1 MKQVILKIAVLESF
15 LTFGFSNAQDKP
27 KVVLD
32 NFFNNEKKQDK
43 ETKVPESWHYTWN
56 DTSNGGFSLLGE
68 IFQKQGAEIST
79 LMTAP
84 SQKDLKNA
92 SIYIIV
98 DPDTDKE
105 AYGGKA
111 NLMDAK
117 TIKNLEKWV
126 KNGGVLVLL
135 SNDNGN
141 SEFEHFNRLAEKF
154 GIHFNDDSYNRV
166 QKREFEQG
174 RVTVPAGNEVFSAQ
188 KLYMKEVS
196 SIDVKAPA
204 KAILTAEGKN
214 IGAIAKAGKGTVF
227 ALGDPWCYNE
237 YIDGKKLPAD
247 FTNNQGTE
255 EWVKWLLKQA
265 EKKIIKSMQ
274 SFEITDLSR

>member
-1 MKQVILKIAVLESF
+1 MSTKNIIKTFALGTLLSF
-15 LTFGFSNAQDKP
+15 SLSNAQQKP

-32 NFFNNEKKQDK
+32 NFFNNEKKENK
-43 ETKVPESWHYTWN
+43 ETKVLESWHYTWN

-68 IFQKQGAEIST
+68 IFTKQGAEIST
-79 LMTAP
+79 LTTAP
-84 SQKDLKNA
+84 TKKDLKNA
-92 SIYIIV
+92 NIYIIV
-98 DPDTDKE
+98 DADIDKE

-111 NLMDAK
+111 NLIDP
-117 TIKNLEKWV
+117 TSIKNLTDWV
-126 KNGGVLVLL
+126 KKGGVLVLM

-141 SEFEHFNRLAEKF
+141 SEFEHFNKLAGEF

-174 RVTVPAGNEVFSAQ
+174 KVMVPAGNEIFSEQ

-196 SIDVKAPA
+196 SIDVKSPA
-204 KAILTAEGKN
+204 KAILTAEGKD
-214 IGAIAKAGKGTVF
+214 IGVIAKFGKGTVF

-247 FTNNQGTE
+247 FTNYQGTE
-255 EWVKWLLKQA
+255 EWVKWLLKQTS
-265 EKKIIKSMQ
+265 KK
-274 SFEITDLSR
+274 

>member
-1 MKQVILKIAVLESF
+1 MKQVIVKTVALGSL
-15 LTFGFSNAQDKP
+15 LTFGISTAQDKP

-32 NFFNNEKKQDK
+32 NFFNNEKKENK
-43 ETKVPESWHYTWN
+43 ETKALEPWHYTWN
-56 DTSNGGFSLLGE
+56 DTSNGGFSLLGG

-79 LMTAP
+79 LTTAP
-84 SQKDLKNA
+84 SKRDLKKANL
-92 SIYIIV
+92 YIIV

-111 NLMDAK
+111 NLMDAGS
-117 TIKNLEKWV
+117 IRNLVDWV
-126 KNGGVLVLL
+126 KKGGVLVLM

-141 SEFEHFNRLAEKF
+141 SEFEHFNQLAGEF

-174 RVTVPAGNEVFSAQ
+174 KVMVPAGNEVFSVQ
-188 KLYMKEVS
+188 KLYMKEIS
-196 SIDVKAPA
+196 SMDVKAPA

-214 IGAIAKAGKGTVF
+214 IGAIAKVGRGTVF

-247 FTNNQGTE
+247 FTNAQGTE
-255 EWVKWLLKQA
+255 EWVKWLLKQVD
-265 EKKIIKSMQ
+265 KK
-274 SFEITDLSR
+274 

>member
-1 MKQVILKIAVLESF
+1 MKQVIVKTLALGSLLV
-15 LTFGFSNAQDKP
+15 FGFSYAQNKP
-27 KVVLD
+27 KVLLD
-32 NFFNNEKKQDK
+32 NFFNNEKKEKK
-43 ETKVPESWHYTWN
+43 ETKVLESWHYTWN

-79 LMTAP
+79 LTTAP
-84 SQKDLKNA
+84 SKKDLKNA
-92 SIYIIV
+92 NIYIIV
-98 DPDTDKE
+98 DPDIDKE

-111 NLMDAK
+111 NLIDANS
-117 TIKNLEKWV
+117 IKNLTEWV
-126 KNGGVLVLL
+126 KKGGVLVLM

-141 SEFEHFNRLAEKF
+141 SEFEHFNKLAGEF

-174 RVTVPAGNEVFSAQ
+174 KVMVPAGNEIFSEQ

-196 SIDVKAPA
+196 SMDVKAPA

-214 IGAIAKAGKGTVF
+214 IGAIAKVGKGTVF

-247 FTNNQGTE
+247 FTNYQGTE
-255 EWVKWLLKQA
+255 EWVKWLLKQVF
-265 EKKIIKSMQ
+265 KK
-274 SFEITDLSR
+274 

>member
-1 MKQVILKIAVLESF
+1 MKQVIVKTLVLGSL
-15 LTFGFSNAQDKP
+15 LTFGFSNAQNKP

-32 NFFNNEKKQDK
+32 NFFNNEKRENK
-43 ETKVPESWHYTWN
+43 ETKALESWHYTWN
-56 DTSNGGFSLLGE
+56 DTTNGGFSLLGE

-79 LMTAP
+79 LTTAP
-84 SQKDLKNA
+84 SKKDLKKAN
-92 SIYIIV
+92 IYIIV
-98 DPDTDKE
+98 DADIDKE

-111 NLMDAK
+111 NLIDANS
-117 TIKNLEKWV
+117 IKNLVDWV
-126 KNGGVLVLL
+126 KKGGVLVLM

-141 SEFEHFNRLAEKF
+141 SEFEHFNKLAGEF

-174 RVTVPAGNEVFSAQ
+174 KVMVPVGNEVFSEQ

-196 SIDVKAPA
+196 SIDVKSPA

-214 IGAIAKAGKGTVF
+214 IGAIAKVGKGTVF

-247 FTNNQGTE
+247 FTNYQGTE
-255 EWVKWLLKQA
+255 EWVKWLLKQV
-265 EKKIIKSMQ
+265 K
-274 SFEITDLSR
+274 

>member
-1 MKQVILKIAVLESF
+1 MKQNIVKTLALGTLF
-15 LTFGFSNAQDKP
+15 TFGFSNAQNKP

-32 NFFNNEKKQDK
+32 NFFNNEKKENK
-43 ETKVPESWHYTWN
+43 ETKVLESWHYTWN

-68 IFQKQGAEIST
+68 IFQKQGAEISILT
-79 LMTAP
+79 TAP
-84 SQKDLKNA
+84 SKKDLKKAN
-92 SIYIIV
+92 IYIIV
-98 DPDTDKE
+98 DADIDKE

-111 NLMDAK
+111 NLIDP
-117 TIKNLEKWV
+117 TSIKNLVKWV
-126 KNGGVLVLL
+126 KKGGVLVLM

-141 SEFEHFNRLAEKF
+141 SEFEHFNKLAGEF

-174 RVTVPAGNEVFSAQ
+174 KVMVPAGNEVFSEQ

-204 KAILTAEGKN
+204 KAILMAEGKN
-214 IGAIAKAGKGTVF
+214 IGAIAKVGKGTVF

-247 FTNNQGTE
+247 FTNYQGTE
-255 EWVKWLLKQA
+255 EWVKWLLKQVS
-265 EKKIIKSMQ
+265 KK
-274 SFEITDLSR
+274 

>member
-1 MKQVILKIAVLESF
+1 MNKNIIKSF
-15 LTFGFSNAQDKP
+15 VVGALLTVGLANAQQKP

-32 NFFNNEKKQDK
+32 NFFNNEKKENK
-43 ETKVPESWHYTWN
+43 ETKILESWHYTWN

-68 IFQKQGAEIST
+68 IFQKQGGEISILT
-79 LMTAP
+79 TAP
-84 SQKDLKNA
+84 SKKDLKNA
-92 SIYIIV
+92 NIYIIV
-98 DPDTDKE
+98 DADIDKE

-111 NLMDAK
+111 NLIDANS
-117 TIKNLEKWV
+117 IKNLTEWV
-126 KNGGVLVLL
+126 KKGGVLVLM

-141 SEFEHFNRLAEKF
+141 SEFEHFNKLAGEF

-174 RVTVPAGNEVFSAQ
+174 KVMVPAGNEVFSEQ

-196 SIDVKAPA
+196 SMDVKAPA

-214 IGAIAKAGKGTVF
+214 IGAIAKFGKGTVF

-247 FTNNQGTE
+247 FTNYQGTE
-255 EWVKWLLKQA
+255 EWVKWLLK
-265 EKKIIKSMQ
+265 
-274 SFEITDLSR
+274 

>member
-1 MKQVILKIAVLESF
+1 MTKNIAKAFALGT
-15 LTFGFSNAQDKP
+15 LMTFGFSNAQNKP

-32 NFFNNEKKQDK
+32 NFFNNEKKENK
-43 ETKVPESWHYTWN
+43 ETKVLESWHYTWN

-68 IFQKQGAEIST
+68 IFTKQGAEIST
-79 LMTAP
+79 LTTAP
-84 SQKDLKNA
+84 SKKDLKNA

-98 DPDTDKE
+98 DPDIDKE

-111 NLMDAK
+111 NLMDARS
-117 TIKNLEKWV
+117 IKNLESWV

-135 SNDNGN
+135 SNDTGN
-141 SEFEHFNRLAEKF
+141 SEFEYFNKLAEKF
-154 GIHFNDDSYNRV
+154 GIHFNDDSINRV
-166 QKREFEQG
+166 QKREFQQG
-174 RVTVPAGNEVFSAQ
+174 AVNVPAGNEIFSEQ

-196 SIDVKAPA
+196 TIDGKSPA

-214 IGAIAKAGKGTVF
+214 IGAIAKIGKGTVF

-247 FTNNQGTE
+247 FTNFQGTE
-255 EWVKWLLKQA
+255 EWVKWLLNQTS
-265 EKKIIKSMQ
+265 KK
-274 SFEITDLSR
+274 

>member
-1 MKQVILKIAVLESF
+1 MNKNIVKTLAFGTL
-15 LTFGFSNAQDKP
+15 LTFGLSNAQNKP

-32 NFFNNEKKQDK
+32 NFFNNEKRENK
-43 ETKVPESWHYTWN
+43 ETKVLESWHYTWN
-56 DTSNGGFSLLGE
+56 DTTNGGFSLLGE
-68 IFQKQGAEIST
+68 IFQKQGAKIST
-79 LMTAP
+79 LTTAP
-84 SQKDLKNA
+84 SKKDLKKAN
-92 SIYIIV
+92 IYIIV
-98 DPDTDKE
+98 DPDIDKE

-111 NLMDAK
+111 NLIDANS
-117 TIKNLEKWV
+117 IKNLVDWV
-126 KNGGVLVLL
+126 KRGGVLVLM

-141 SEFEHFNRLAEKF
+141 SEFEHFNKLAGEF

-174 RVTVPAGNEVFSAQ
+174 KVMVPAGNEIFSQQ

-196 SIDVKAPA
+196 SIDVKSPA

-214 IGAIAKAGKGTVF
+214 IGAIAKFGKGTVF

-247 FTNNQGTE
+247 FTNYQGTE
-255 EWVKWLLKQA
+255 EWVKWLLKQVS
-265 EKKIIKSMQ
+265 KK
-274 SFEITDLSR
+274 

>member
-1 MKQVILKIAVLESF
+1 MKQNIVKTLALGTL
-15 LTFGFSNAQDKP
+15 LTFGFSNAQNKP

-32 NFFNNEKKQDK
+32 NFFNNEKKENK
-43 ETKVPESWHYTWN
+43 ETKVLESWHYTWN

-68 IFQKQGAEIST
+68 IFQKQGAEIGT
-79 LMTAP
+79 LTRAP
-84 SQKDLKNA
+84 SKNDLKKAN
-92 SIYIIV
+92 IYIIV
-98 DPDTDKE
+98 DADIDKE

-111 NLMDAK
+111 NLIDANS
-117 TIKNLEKWV
+117 IKNLTEWV
-126 KNGGVLVLL
+126 KKGGVLVLM

-141 SEFEHFNRLAEKF
+141 SEFEHFNKLAGEF

-174 RVTVPAGNEVFSAQ
+174 KVMVPAGNEIFSEQ

-196 SIDVKAPA
+196 SIDVKGPA
-204 KAILTAEGKN
+204 KAILIAEGKN
-214 IGAIAKAGKGTVF
+214 IGAIAKVGKGTVF

-247 FTNNQGTE
+247 FTNYQGTE
-255 EWVKWLLKQA
+255 EWVKWLLKQVS
-265 EKKIIKSMQ
+265 KK
-274 SFEITDLSR
+274 

>member
-1 MKQVILKIAVLESF
+1 MTKNIIKTFALGTL
-15 LTFGFSNAQDKP
+15 LTFSFSNAQQKP

-32 NFFNNEKKQDK
+32 NFFNNEKKENK
-43 ETKVPESWHYTWN
+43 ETKVLESWHYTWN

-68 IFQKQGAEIST
+68 IFTKQGAEIST
-79 LMTAP
+79 LTTAP
-84 SQKDLKNA
+84 TKKDLKNA
-92 SIYIIV
+92 NIYIIV
-98 DPDTDKE
+98 DADIDKE

-111 NLMDAK
+111 NQIDPAS
-117 TIKNLEKWV
+117 IKNLVEWV
-126 KNGGVLVLL
+126 KKGGVLVLM

-141 SEFEHFNRLAEKF
+141 SEFEHFNKLAGEF

-174 RVTVPAGNEVFSAQ
+174 KVMVPAGNEIFSQQ

-196 SIDVKAPA
+196 SIDVKSPA
-204 KAILTAEGKN
+204 KAILTAEEKN
-214 IGAIAKAGKGTVF
+214 IGAIAKFGKGTVF

-247 FTNNQGTE
+247 FTNYQGTE
-255 EWVKWLLKQA
+255 EWVKWLLKQTS
-265 EKKIIKSMQ
+265 KK
-274 SFEITDLSR
+274 

>member
-1 MKQVILKIAVLESF
+1 MTKNIVKTFALGTL
-15 LTFGFSNAQDKP
+15 LTFSFSNAQQKP

-32 NFFNNEKKQDK
+32 NFFNNEKKENK
-43 ETKVPESWHYTWN
+43 ETKVLESWHYTWN

-68 IFQKQGAEIST
+68 IFKKQGAEIST
-79 LMTAP
+79 LTTAP
-84 SQKDLKNA
+84 TKKDLKNA
-92 SIYIIV
+92 NIYIIV
-98 DPDTDKE
+98 DADTDKE

-111 NLMDAK
+111 NLIDP
-117 TIKNLEKWV
+117 TSIKNLTDWV
-126 KNGGVLVLL
+126 KKGGVLVLM

-141 SEFEHFNRLAEKF
+141 SEFEHFNKLAGEF

-174 RVTVPAGNEVFSAQ
+174 KVMVPSGNEVFSEQ

-196 SIDVKAPA
+196 SIDVNSPA

-214 IGAIAKAGKGTVF
+214 IGAIAKFGEGTVF

-247 FTNNQGTE
+247 FTNYQGTE
-255 EWVKWLLKQA
+255 EWVKWLLKQTS
-265 EKKIIKSMQ
+265 KK
-274 SFEITDLSR
+274 

>member
-1 MKQVILKIAVLESF
+1 MTKNIIKTFALGTL
-15 LTFGFSNAQDKP
+15 LTFSFSNAQQKP

-32 NFFNNEKKQDK
+32 NFFNNEKKENK
-43 ETKVPESWHYTWN
+43 ETKVLESWHYTWN

-79 LMTAP
+79 LTTAP
-84 SQKDLKNA
+84 TKKDLKNA
-92 SIYIIV
+92 NIYIIV
-98 DPDTDKE
+98 DADIDKE

-111 NLMDAK
+111 NLIDPT
-117 TIKNLEKWV
+117 TIKNLTDWV
-126 KNGGVLVLL
+126 KKGGVLVLM

-141 SEFEHFNRLAEKF
+141 SEFEHFNKLAGEF
-154 GIHFNDDSYNRV
+154 GIRFNDDSYNRV

-174 RVTVPAGNEVFSAQ
+174 KVMVPAGNEIFSEQ

-196 SIDVKAPA
+196 SIDVKSPA

-214 IGAIAKAGKGTVF
+214 IGAIAKYGKGTVF

-247 FTNNQGTE
+247 FTNYQGTE
-255 EWVKWLLKQA
+255 EWVKWLLKQTS
-265 EKKIIKSMQ
+265 KK
-274 SFEITDLSR
+274 